1 VQRHQMQKYK
11 NKPKW
16 LPIQVD
22 LDAPKMV
29 KVWIVNTTMWILKS
43 RKLPHS
49 DHLEDN
55 CKAGGLKLI
64 SKFEQQ

>member
-1 VQRHQMQKYK
+1 MQRHQMQNLKY
-11 NKPKW
+11 KPKW

-22 LDAPKMV
+22 LDALKMV
-29 KVWIVNTTMWILKS
+29 KMWIVNTTMWILKS

-49 DHLEDN
+49 EDS
-55 CKAGGLKLI
+55 CKAGGLKLV